1 MGGSI
6 SFETELDKGTT
17 FKISLPVETSQKK
30 ELNGAWSAHRS
41 SQPTQHSR
49 IDCRV
54 LVVDDRPEMRSLFR
68 YFIEG
73 AGGRVSTAEDS
84 RTAVEAVRRA
94 ETEGQPIDV
103 ILMDIQTPGSDGYE
117 ATRNLRAGGFANA
130 ITALTASAM
139 KTDRENCLAA
149 GCNDYLTKPVQP
161 DELIELIGRYCTPN
175 LASSQLPKWENQN

>member
-1 MGGSI
+1 
-6 SFETELDKGTT
+6 
-17 FKISLPVETSQKK
+17 
-30 ELNGAWSAHRS
+30 
-41 SQPTQHSR
+41 
-49 IDCRV
+49 V

-73 AGGRVSTAEDS
+73 AGGRVSTAEDG

-103 ILMDIQTPGSDGYE
+103 VLMDIQMPGLDGYE

-130 ITALTASAM
+130 IVALTASAM
-139 KTDRENCLAA
+139 KTDRDRCLAA

-161 DELIELIGRYCTPN
+161 DALIELIGRYCTPN
-175 LASSQLPKWENQN
+175 LASSQLPQWENQN